1 MGATYLYGIVCSGPQ
16 EASLTGVTGVR
27 GGRVY
32 TLPLDGLAA
41 VIGPGDLSDYHGMR
55 REELV
60 RILLDHERVI
70 EEVMRLCPVLP
81 ARFSTVLP
89 HEDSVAELLARGGPD
104 FRRALDELAGKA
116 QTELLV
122 QWNLEEVFAEIG
134 QSEEIAGLRLVAQA
148 ASPEEAVAARVEV
161 GRTVQALLARRR
173 AAIAEC
179 LLPRLV
185 DLARDSVVNVTQN
198 DGIVLNVALLLD
210 EEGRRRL
217 DALLPELDAEFSGRL
232 DFRAVGP
239 LPPCSFATLEVE
251 TPRFAEIDAARRLLR
266 LPDVVT
272 AADVKA
278 AYHRVASAVHPDLN
292 PDAKEAAVR
301 MSELSEAHTL
311 LSHFVRCLTTPGPR
325 PADRRSAARPTCSL
339 TPAAVERALLFSI
352 ARSDAAAN

>member
-1 MGATYLYGIVCSGPQ
+1 M
-16 EASLTGVTGVR
+16 
-27 GGRVY
+27 
-32 TLPLDGLAA
+32 
-41 VIGPGDLSDYHGMR
+41 
-55 REELV
+55 
-60 RILLDHERVI
+60 
-70 EEVMRLCPVLP
+70 
-81 ARFSTVLP
+81 P

-122 QWNLEEVFAEIG
+122 QWNLQEVFAEIG

-148 ASPEEAVAARVEV
+148 ASPEDCGGALEV

-185 DLARDSVVNVTQN
+185 DVARDSVVNVTQN

-217 DALLPELDAEFSGRL
+217 DALLSELDAEFSGRL

-292 PDAKEAAVR
+292 PDAKEAAAR